1 MSTVSDYAGR
11 TVDVAAYK
19 GWEVGA
25 ERQVTQ
31 ALALDGEGG
40 EVIAGI
46 EKLVQRY
53 TIELFTELAT
63 LTYLPSRGSSFMIDA
78 RAGFWRT
85 GGDVQE
91 SFSRASITI
100 ADNLVLE
107 ENATT
112 DPADE
117 RFGSAELQAVSL
129 LGDSVS
135 LRVKITSVAETS
147 FTVLLPLQVVPY

>member
-19 GWEVGA
+19 GWKVGA

-31 ALALDGEGG
+31 ALALAGRGG

-46 EKLVQRY
+46 EKLMQRY

-78 RAGFWRT
+78 RSGYWRT

-91 SFSRASITI
+91 SFSRASLTL
-100 ADNLVLE
+100 ADNLILE
-107 ENATT
+107 EKST
-112 DPADE
+112 DPEDE

-135 LRVKITSVAETS
+135 LRVKITSVAGTS